1 MVIYWVYVSLILIN
15 SYERPKLVLV
25 TLFLGT
31 SPSAFGRHP
40 SNQQRRH
47 KPQHQARP
55 WPLALFG
62 MGLDWATKR
71 SIFGEAK
78 PIPMKYAVLLL
89 ALMFVGCGGGSSTG
103 TVGYVLKDYRGTL
116 QIANEDLSSEMNF
129 VEAMKACEG
138 LGNGWRL
145 PHVWELDIM

>member
-1 MVIYWVYVSLILIN
+1 
-15 SYERPKLVLV
+15 
-25 TLFLGT
+25 
-31 SPSAFGRHP
+31 
-40 SNQQRRH
+40 
-47 KPQHQARP
+47 
-55 WPLALFG
+55 
-62 MGLDWATKR
+62 
-71 SIFGEAK
+71 
-78 PIPMKYAVLLL
+78 MKYAVLLL

-145 PHVWELDIM
+145 PHVWELDIMHKYLHQNAKGNFKDGFYWSNHNRSEYGGGFGFGSGRTEKFDKNTKLFVRAVRTLP